1 MTSPAWAGG
10 EMHLTT
16 LVTVVRRPVELA
28 MDRKVL
34 PLLRR
39 DARFVL
45 REGRPLQWLV
55 AAAPT

>member
-1 MTSPAWAGG
+1 
-10 EMHLTT
+10 MHLTT
-16 LVTVVRRPVELA
+16 LVTVVKRPVELA